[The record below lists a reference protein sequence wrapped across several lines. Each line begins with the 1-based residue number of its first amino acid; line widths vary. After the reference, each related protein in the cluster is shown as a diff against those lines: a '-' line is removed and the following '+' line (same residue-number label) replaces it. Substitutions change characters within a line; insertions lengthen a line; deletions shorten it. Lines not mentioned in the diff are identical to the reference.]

1 MVWCSI
7 NVRCHPVLLVLVMA
21 PFFPDL
27 HCQSIVSSCREMSCL
42 CVSGSVTWPGCHLLL
57 FSSLWWT
64 SNDCSLRKEKKKKG
78 NRNWKTK
85 QMWSDTW
92 AVMQTAQHWM
102 KFKFCA
108 FPITFSFFLCLFP
121 GNFAVLSLVFSYRT
135 LHRDIGWAHR
145 MKNHLLPSSG
155 VVTCHFKYLWDVKV
169 DF

>member
-64 SNDCSLRKEKKKKG
+64 SNDCSLRKEKKKGTGTGKP
-78 NRNWKTK
+78 NRCGVILGLLCKRPSTGWNLNSVHF
-85 QMWSDTW
+85 QLHFLS
-92 AVMQTAQHWM
+92 
-102 KFKFCA
+102 FC
-108 FPITFSFFLCLFP
+108 
-121 GNFAVLSLVFSYRT
+121 VFSLEILLCCLLSFHTEPCTETSAGLTGWRITYYLLQVW
-135 LHRDIGWAHR
+135 LHV
-145 MKNHLLPSSG
+145 SSSI
-155 VVTCHFKYLWDVKV
+155 FQMSK
-169 DF
+169 